1 MKENVDKVCSKVAVQ
16 RTVTSVKERFNLSGE
31 TNGPEGTVSK
41 KTEDSLTLL
50 RKGMN
55 TLIKYINSINP
66 LFIDEV

>member
-1 MKENVDKVCSKVAVQ
+1 MQ